1 MDRIEGEQGSII
13 IEVLVSSILLVIT
26 AVGVFGAFDAGTRS
40 TAEERHRAQAEGL
53 GQADLARLRTMRISA
68 LSNLHQTKTVTIEKT
83 PYTVESDA
91 EYETDKTGTASCQKG
106 TASADYIQI
115 RSTITWP
122 SIGSRDPVVDQSLVA
137 PPNGSVSAESG
148 SLAIEIVNAKNTGIE
163 GIDLSGTGAGA
174 FSGTTGPNGCAIFGD
189 LPHGSYT
196 LTVSAPSLVD
206 RDGKPPQPQS
216 TSVVAESTNTLALQ
230 YDEPGKVVAKFTAWV
245 GGKLVPSS
253 ADAVV
258 AFNSGMK
265 VARAFGMPGTPKPE
279 VTATPL
285 FPFASPS
292 TYSVYAG
299 TCTGNDPN
307 LSGKPTSPEAIA
319 EPLVSPGGSTPVTI
333 ELPALY
339 LTAWS
344 GTAAASPGTRV
355 NNATVTLADTKCT
368 PASPLV
374 RTFKTN
380 EAGGLPD
387 PGLPFSTYNVCV
399 SNGTKRVKVPSL
411 AVPTNPENLAAG
423 TSLAVYLG
431 NAAAESGLCP

>member
-13 IEVLVSSILLVIT
+13 IEVLVSSILLVIA
-26 AVGVFGAFDAGTRS
+26 AVGIFGAFDAGARS
-40 TAEERHRAQAEGL
+40 TAEERHRAQGEGL
-53 GQADLARLRTMRISA
+53 AQADLARLRTMRISA
-68 LSNLHQTKTVTIEKT
+68 LSNLHQTKVMTIEKT

-106 TASADYIQI
+106 TSSADYIQI

-122 SIGSRDPVVDQSLVA
+122 SLGSRDPVVDQSLVA

-148 SLAIEIVNAKNTGIE
+148 SLAIEVVNAKNAGLE
-163 GIDLSGTGAGA
+163 GITLSGTGAGT
-174 FSGTTGPNGCAIFGD
+174 FSGDTGPNGCAIFGD

-196 LTVSAPSLVD
+196 LNVLAPSLVD

-230 YDEPGKVVAKFTAWV
+230 YDEPGKVVAKFTTWV

-253 ADAVV
+253 ADAIV

-265 VARAFGMPGTPKPE
+265 VARAFGTPGTRKEE

-319 EPLVSPGGSTPVTI
+319 EPLVTPGGSTPVTI

-339 LTAWS
+339 LTALS
-344 GTAAASPGTRV
+344 GTKASSPGTPV
-355 NNATVTLADTKCT
+355 EGATVTVSDTKCT
-368 PASPLV
+368 PATPLV
-374 RTFKTN
+374 RTFTTN
-380 EAGGLPD
+380 KAGGLTD
-387 PGLPFSTYNVCV
+387 PGLPFSTYNFCV
-399 SNGTKRVKVPSL
+399 SNGGKRVRVPSL

-423 TSLAVYLG
+423 TSLTAYLG
-431 NAAAESGLCP
+431 SASAESGACP